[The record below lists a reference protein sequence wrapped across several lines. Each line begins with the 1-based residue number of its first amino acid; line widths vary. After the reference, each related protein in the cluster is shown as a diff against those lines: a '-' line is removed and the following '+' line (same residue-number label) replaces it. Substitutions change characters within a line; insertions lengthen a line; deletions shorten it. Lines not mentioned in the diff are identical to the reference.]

1 MKKIIPI
8 FLSVFLIISMCAC
21 SSGGKNVKFTPK
33 LNEPFIVTAKIQY
46 GDQES
51 EAVFRK
57 YSKANWDIEFS
68 SPNTL
73 SGVILSY
80 RDDKVDASYKGL
92 SFSVPKTALPIKSI
106 ISTFIE
112 VVDSTADLAEIE
124 ATEKDGLMIIEGE
137 TQQGKYTL
145 KLDNSGGLT
154 EFSMPNLE
162 LKITFTDF
170 HCDSSD
176 MPEPTQIMSEETT
189 QSDAA
194 IQSTDE
200 IPTEE
205 ITEAITDSESS
216 Q

>member
-21 SSGGKNVKFTPK
+21 SSGGKNVKFSPK
-33 LNEPFIVTAKIQY
+33 LNEPFVVTAKIQY

-51 EAVFRK
+51 DASFRK

-106 ISTFIE
+106 ISTFID
-112 VVDSTADLAEIE
+112 VADSTADLPEIE
-124 ATEKDGLMIIEGE
+124 ATEKEGLMIIEGE
-137 TQQGKYTL
+137 TQQGKHTL
-145 KLDNSGGLT
+145 KLDNSGGLS

-162 LKITFTDF
+162 LKIVFTDF
-170 HCDSSD
+170 HVDSSD
-176 MPEPTQIMSEETT
+176 IPESTQAETAETT
-189 QSDAA
+189 QSNLET
-194 IQSTDE
+194 QSEDE
-200 IPTEE
+200 AT
-205 ITEAITDSESS
+205 TEAITEAVTEAAE
-216 Q
+216 

>member
-21 SSGGKNVKFTPK
+21 SSGGKNVKFSPK
-33 LNEPFIVTAKIQY
+33 LNEPFVVTAKIQY

-51 EAVFRK
+51 DASFRK
-57 YSKANWDIEFS
+57 YSKANWDIDFS

-106 ISTFIE
+106 ISTFID
-112 VVDSTADLAEIE
+112 VADSTADLPEIE
-124 ATEKDGLMIIEGE
+124 ATEKEGLMIIEGE

-145 KLDNSGGLT
+145 KLDNSGGLS

-162 LKITFTDF
+162 LKIVFTDF
-170 HCDSSD
+170 HVDSSD
-176 MPEPTQIMSEETT
+176 IPESTQAETAETT
-189 QSDAA
+189 QSNLET
-194 IQSTDE
+194 QSEDE
-200 IPTEE
+200 AT
-205 ITEAITDSESS
+205 TEAITEAVTEAAE
-216 Q
+216 

>member
-1 MKKIIPI
+1 
-8 FLSVFLIISMCAC
+8 MCAC
-21 SSGGKNVKFTPK
+21 SSGGKNVKFSPK
-33 LNEPFIVTAKIQY
+33 LNEPFVVTAKIQY

-51 EAVFRK
+51 DASFRK

-106 ISTFIE
+106 ISTFID
-112 VVDSTADLAEIE
+112 VADSTADLPEIE
-124 ATEKDGLMIIEGE
+124 ATEKEGLMIIEGE

-145 KLDNSGGLT
+145 KLDNSGGLS

-162 LKITFTDF
+162 LKIVFTDF
-170 HCDSSD
+170 HVDSSD
-176 MPEPTQIMSEETT
+176 IPESTQAETAETT
-189 QSDAA
+189 QSNLET
-194 IQSTDE
+194 QSEDE
-200 IPTEE
+200 AT
-205 ITEAITDSESS
+205 TEAITEAVTEAAE
-216 Q
+216 

>member
-21 SSGGKNVKFTPK
+21 SSGGKNVKFSPK
-33 LNEPFIVTAKIQY
+33 LNEPFVVTAKIQY

-51 EAVFRK
+51 DASFRK

-106 ISTFIE
+106 ISTFID
-112 VVDSTADLAEIE
+112 VADSTADLPEIE

-145 KLDNSGGLT
+145 KLDNSGGLS

-162 LKITFTDF
+162 LKIVFTDF
-170 HCDSSD
+170 HVDSSD
-176 MPEPTQIMSEETT
+176 IPESTQAETAETT
-189 QSDAA
+189 QSNLET
-194 IQSTDE
+194 QSEDE
-200 IPTEE
+200 AT
-205 ITEAITDSESS
+205 TEAITEAVTEAAE
-216 Q
+216 

>member
-21 SSGGKNVKFTPK
+21 SSGGKNIKFSPK
-33 LNEPFIVTAKIQY
+33 LNEPFVVTAKIQY

-51 EAVFRK
+51 DASFRK

-106 ISTFIE
+106 ISTFID
-112 VVDSTADLAEIE
+112 VADSTADLPEIE
-124 ATEKDGLMIIEGE
+124 ATEKEGLMIIEGE

-145 KLDNSGGLT
+145 KLDNSGGLS

-162 LKITFTDF
+162 LKIVFTDF
-170 HCDSSD
+170 HVDSSD
-176 MPEPTQIMSEETT
+176 IPESTQAETAETT
-189 QSDAA
+189 QSNLET
-194 IQSTDE
+194 QSEDE
-200 IPTEE
+200 AT
-205 ITEAITDSESS
+205 TEAITEAVTEAAE
-216 Q
+216 

>member
-21 SSGGKNVKFTPK
+21 SSGGKNVKFSPK
-33 LNEPFIVTAKIQY
+33 LNEPFVVTAKIQY

-51 EAVFRK
+51 DASFRK

-106 ISTFIE
+106 ISTFID
-112 VVDSTADLAEIE
+112 VADSTADLPEIE
-124 ATEKDGLMIIEGE
+124 ATEKEGLMIIEGE

-145 KLDNSGGLT
+145 KLDNSGGLS

-162 LKITFTDF
+162 LKIVFTDF
-170 HCDSSD
+170 HVDSSD
-176 MPEPTQIMSEETT
+176 IPESTQAETAETT
-189 QSDAA
+189 QSNLET
-194 IQSTDE
+194 QSENEAT
-200 IPTEE
+200 
-205 ITEAITDSESS
+205 TEAITEAAE
-216 Q
+216 

>member
-21 SSGGKNVKFTPK
+21 SSGGKNVKFSPK
-33 LNEPFIVTAKIQY
+33 LNEPFVVTAKIQY
-46 GDQES
+46 GDKES
-51 EAVFRK
+51 DASFRK

-106 ISTFIE
+106 ISTFID
-112 VVDSTADLAEIE
+112 VADSTADLPEIE
-124 ATEKDGLMIIEGE
+124 ATEKEGLMIIEGE

-145 KLDNSGGLT
+145 KLDNSGGLS

-162 LKITFTDF
+162 LKIVFTDF
-170 HCDSSD
+170 HVDSSD
-176 MPEPTQIMSEETT
+176 IPESTQAETAETT
-189 QSDAA
+189 QSNLET
-194 IQSTDE
+194 QSEDE
-200 IPTEE
+200 AT
-205 ITEAITDSESS
+205 TEAITEAVTEAAE
-216 Q
+216 

>member
-21 SSGGKNVKFTPK
+21 SSGGKNVKFSPK
-33 LNEPFIVTAKIQY
+33 LNEPFVVTAKIQY

-51 EAVFRK
+51 DASFRK

-106 ISTFIE
+106 ISTFID
-112 VVDSTADLAEIE
+112 VADSTADLPEIE
-124 ATEKDGLMIIEGE
+124 ATEKEGLMIIEGE

-145 KLDNSGGLT
+145 KLDNSGGLS

-162 LKITFTDF
+162 LKIVFTDF
-170 HCDSSD
+170 HVDSSD
-176 MPEPTQIMSEETT
+176 IPESTQAETAETT
-189 QSDAA
+189 QSNLET
-194 IQSTDE
+194 QSEDEATDRK
-200 IPTEE
+200 
-205 ITEAITDSESS
+205 SVV
-216 Q
+216 

>member
-21 SSGGKNVKFTPK
+21 SSGGKNVKFSPK
-33 LNEPFIVTAKIQY
+33 LNEPFVVTAKIQY

-51 EAVFRK
+51 DASFRK

-92 SFSVPKTALPIKSI
+92 CFSVPKTALPIKSI
-106 ISTFIE
+106 ISTFID
-112 VVDSTADLAEIE
+112 VADSTADLPEIE
-124 ATEKDGLMIIEGE
+124 ATEKEGLMIIEGE

-145 KLDNSGGLT
+145 KLDNSGGLS

-162 LKITFTDF
+162 LKIVFTDF
-170 HCDSSD
+170 HVDSSD
-176 MPEPTQIMSEETT
+176 IPESTQAETAETT
-189 QSDAA
+189 QSNLET
-194 IQSTDE
+194 QSEDE
-200 IPTEE
+200 AT
-205 ITEAITDSESS
+205 TEAITEAVTEAAE
-216 Q
+216 

>member
-8 FLSVFLIISMCAC
+8 FLSVFLLISMCAC
-21 SSGGKNVKFTPK
+21 SSGGKNVKFSPK
-33 LNEPFIVTAKIQY
+33 LNEPFVVTAKIQY

-51 EAVFRK
+51 DASFRK

-106 ISTFIE
+106 ISTFID
-112 VVDSTADLAEIE
+112 VADSTADLPEIE
-124 ATEKDGLMIIEGE
+124 ATEKEGLMIIEGE

-145 KLDNSGGLT
+145 KLDNSGGLS

-162 LKITFTDF
+162 LKIVFTDF
-170 HCDSSD
+170 HVDSSD
-176 MPEPTQIMSEETT
+176 IPESTQAETAETT
-189 QSDAA
+189 QSNLET
-194 IQSTDE
+194 QSEDE
-200 IPTEE
+200 AT
-205 ITEAITDSESS
+205 TEAITEAVTEAAE
-216 Q
+216 